1 MVPLSGPV
9 TVRRLALAAGGSRPV
24 AWVSKSLE
32 YPRRLWGMLGDNP
45 ERDAATT
52 GASIGASIGAKGG
65 PFSAGIGA
73 GLGGALGYL
82 AGAVSPCGKRKML
95 PDGGHPVEEQAS
107 GGVTIPVE
115 DDR

>member
-1 MVPLSGPV
+1 
-9 TVRRLALAAGGSRPV
+9 
-24 AWVSKSLE
+24 
-32 YPRRLWGMLGDNP
+32 MLGDNP

-95 PDGGHPVEEQAS
+95 PDGGQPVEEQAS